1 MVRVTRKVARS
12 RPESEGEKGSQ
23 RFRERHCP
31 HLSKVLA
38 RQAARYVHMP
48 EAVLETSAH
57 LVRVARQRGK
67 IVRPHLKKVSAI
79 TRSAAT
85 PEEGVRHD
93 QVDGQTSIGTLS
105 RIGTYV

>member
-67 IVRPHLKKVSAI
+67 NSQ
-79 TRSAAT
+79 AT
-85 PEEGVRHD
+85 PEEGVSDHQERRH
-93 QVDGQTSIGTLS
+93 T
-105 RIGTYV
+105 